1 MRHLGTA
8 GSAHYVCPR
17 LPGPI
22 PDIFAASVIDVNE
35 ERLVSTDSTVRRRI
49 LRKYKWDVVRPAVL
63 HLDSDVFRRDAR
75 KELPG
80 IRASY
85 EDLGCFSKTAISLL
99 LVNDVSWRFVRIW
112 YLIKLTGAWPM
123 GLFDVETQM
132 GELPFCTLWMQEY

>member
-63 HLDSDVFRRDAR
+63 HLD
-75 KELPG
+75 
-80 IRASY
+80 
-85 EDLGCFSKTAISLL
+85 
-99 LVNDVSWRFVRIW
+99 
-112 YLIKLTGAWPM
+112 
-123 GLFDVETQM
+123 
-132 GELPFCTLWMQEY
+132 